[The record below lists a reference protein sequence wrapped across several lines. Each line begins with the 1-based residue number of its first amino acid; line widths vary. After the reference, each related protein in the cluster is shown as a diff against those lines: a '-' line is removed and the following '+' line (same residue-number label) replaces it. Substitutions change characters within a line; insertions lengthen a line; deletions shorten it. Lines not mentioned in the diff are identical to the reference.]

1 MESFSDRGEYSFEV
15 QVWPDVL
22 LEQVFPALI
31 WDSID
36 CQGEKW
42 KVPPSNSLGNLNQ
55 KSMLQAQPVSFFQTG
70 LPDSPPLPCEEL
82 SWAQH
87 DAAWKAFMWPPC

>member
-22 LEQVFPALI
+22 LEQVFPALF

-36 CQGEKW
+36 CQGESKQG
-42 KVPPSNSLGNLNQ
+42 KVESS
-55 KSMLQAQPVSFFQTG
+55 SFKFVG
-70 LPDSPPLPCEEL
+70 KLEPEINASGPACLVFPDRTP
-82 SWAQH
+82 
-87 DAAWKAFMWPPC
+87 